1 MDAFLVFVVACFASG
16 FIGGVIGQRKGSSY
30 YVWFLVSL
38 FVPVLGPVAA
48 LLYRHETDV
57 PLRLCPNCGDA
68 VRVHDA
74 MCMRCGGDL
83 EYPQESEIIEPDAS
97 LRVRARL

>member
-38 FVPVLGPVAA
+38 FVPVLGREEVA
-48 LLYRHETDV
+48 
-57 PLRLCPNCGDA
+57 
-68 VRVHDA
+68 
-74 MCMRCGGDL
+74 RCVQSM
-83 EYPQESEIIEPDAS
+83 P
-97 LRVRARL
+97 